1 MKKNLFLTIALGMFL
16 TGGIIAQNP
25 NPQDFQQRRQ
35 QQIDNLKKELVLT
48 KEQNTKFDA
57 IYKEYN
63 DKVQAA
69 RDAAGD
75 NREGMREKMQGLS
88 KDRDAKIE
96 KILTPEQVKKWKDY
110 QAKLQ
115 AERQNLQRGPGGQGG
130 GRGGN

>member
-35 QQIDNLKKELVLT
+35 QQIDNLKKELTLT

-63 DKVQAA
+63 EKVQAA

-75 NREGMREKMQGLS
+75 NREGMREKMQQLS
-88 KDRDAKIE
+88 KDRDAKVE
-96 KILTPEQVKKWKDY
+96 KILTPEQIKKWKDY

-115 AERQNLQRGPGGQGG
+115 AERQNMQRGPGGQGG
-130 GRGGN
+130 GRN

>member
-35 QQIDNLKKELVLT
+35 QQIDNLKKELTLT
-48 KEQNTKFDA
+48 KDQNTKFDA

-63 DKVQAA
+63 EKVQAA

-75 NREGMREKMQGLS
+75 NREGMREKMQQLS
-88 KDRDAKIE
+88 KDRDAKVE
-96 KILTPEQVKKWKDY
+96 KLLTPEQVKKWKDY

-115 AERQNLQRGPGGQGG
+115 AERQNMQRGPGGQGG
-130 GRGGN
+130 GRN